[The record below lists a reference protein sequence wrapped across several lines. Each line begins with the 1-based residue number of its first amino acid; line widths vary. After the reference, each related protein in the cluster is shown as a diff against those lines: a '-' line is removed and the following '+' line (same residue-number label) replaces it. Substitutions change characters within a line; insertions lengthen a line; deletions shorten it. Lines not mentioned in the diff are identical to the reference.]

1 MSRVFLSHSSR
12 DVVEAL
18 ALKAWLERAEPG
30 LVGEIFLDLDRDS
43 GIPAGV
49 RWKEALRKANERC
62 EAVICL
68 LSAHWDRSPECMT
81 EYRSAEDR
89 GKAIFPVRLQ
99 PATGR
104 DITDEWQRC
113 DLFGD
118 GPTTAVCVD
127 GHPEPVRFLA
137 SGLLRLQQ
145 GLRAAGIAPDSFGWP
160 PDDEPNRAPY
170 RGWQPLE
177 AVDAAIYFGRDA
189 QINKALTLIREL
201 RSSGANQRFV
211 ILGPSGVGK
220 SSFLRAGLLP
230 RLARD
235 DRHFL
240 VTDIVRPQGRPLTGE
255 HGLARSIHA
264 LRVRLGLPEP
274 ALGTIKAGAGDPVR
288 VRGWLA
294 EAQRVAVDRFL
305 TDARPTPP
313 TIVLPVDQAEELFGA
328 DAGEEASVFLT
339 TAAGLLRDGQPPL
352 SIVVVGTVRSD
363 RYEPLQTAPQLTGLD
378 AKVFDD
384 LRPLPPDRYRE
395 VICGP
400 AARAQRE
407 GSRLHWAPELVER
420 LLADCAAG
428 ADALPLLALTLARLY
443 EDYGGRVVGL
453 AEYEAMGGMPR
464 VVQTEIDGVLSTD
477 PDARQR
483 ELKQLHDAFI
493 PWLASINPANDEPLR
508 RPARWVDLPAASH
521 RLIDALVARRLLV
534 KDERDGEVVVEV
546 ALESLLRQWDDLAGW
561 LREEAADLKNTDAI
575 EQAARAWDD
584 NARQDDW
591 LLPGARLAEAEALA
605 AKPGFRDRLN
615 TAREYLLA
623 SRQCEDRR
631 TETDLRAAQAL
642 GRPRSAPKL
651 GPSGMLGCC
660 LSGRGCCGPCWPWWW
675 SSRWRRCSDSGGRS
689 GRERDADARFRD
701 ATAQRLYGES
711 QLMLAGQSSG
721 GGGDVQGM
729 QMLLAALAPIPS
741 KHQGEKYPLLTALHQ
756 ERDLLKVIDISAM
769 VGQRGVQPRRHTLA
783 SSQRRQYSSVVG
795 RRHRATGRA
804 AAARPRQNGGQA
816 WRSAPTGA
824 ASPPA
829 ASTARSGCGM
839 SPPGNR
845 SGSRCAPRT
854 TW

>member
-118 GPTTAVCVD
+118 GPTTAVSVD

-189 QINKALTLIREL
+189 QINKALTVIREL

-240 VTDIVRPQGRPLTGE
+240 VMDIVRPQGRPLTGE

-264 LRVRLGLPEP
+264 LRIGLGLPEP

-288 VRGWLA
+288 VRDWLA

-328 DAGEEASVFLT
+328 DAGEEAGVFLT

-352 SIVVVGTVRSD
+352 SIVVVATVRSD
-363 RYEPLQTAPQLTGLD
+363 RYEPLQTAPQLSGLD

-384 LRPLPPDRYRE
+384 LRPMPPDRYRE

-508 RPARWVDLPAASH
+508 RLARWVDLPAASH

-631 TETDLRAAQAL
+631 AETDLRAAQSLAE
-642 GRPRSAPKL
+642 AE
-651 GPSGMLGCC
+651 
-660 LSGRGCCGPCWPWWW
+660 
-675 SSRWRRCSDSGGRS
+675 
-689 GRERDADARFRD
+689 ERAE
-701 ATAQRLYGES
+701 T
-711 QLMLAGQSSG
+711 
-721 GGGDVQGM
+721 
-729 QMLLAALAPIPS
+729 
-741 KHQGEKYPLLTALHQ
+741 
-756 ERDLLKVIDISAM
+756 
-769 VGQRGVQPRRHTLA
+769 
-783 SSQRRQYSSVVG
+783 
-795 RRHRATGRA
+795 
-804 AAARPRQNGGQA
+804 
-816 WRSAPTGA
+816 
-824 ASPPA
+824 
-829 ASTARSGCGM
+829 
-839 SPPGNR
+839 
-845 SGSRCAPRT
+845 
-854 TW
+854 